1 MSKRLTP
8 ARIERWQ
15 ADIEKAAAIIER
27 VEREVKDYRL
37 AAKGGRLSHL
47 TLVLTAATTIRK
59 GIREALAER
68 LADLYRSETR

>member
-15 ADIEKAAAIIER
+15 ADQAKAIELLRKIER
-27 VEREVKDYRL
+27 EASEYRV

-47 TLVLTAATTIRK
+47 TNVMLSA
-59 GIREALAER
+59 R
-68 LADLYRSETR
+68 LARDYMGNLGGLLNMLHRSETR

>member
-15 ADIEKAAAIIER
+15 ADQKKAFDLLTKIER
-27 VEREVKDYRL
+27 EAAEYRI

-47 TLVLTAATTIRK
+47 TNVMLESRGARAYVGNL
-59 GIREALAER
+59 GGMLN
-68 LADLYRSETR
+68 LLHRSETR